1 MAGYRGFNPTR
12 AFNQTR
18 DIFQGAGQTATLK
31 TFVSA
36 WTGNPALGLGGGSGY
51 QSRTIT
57 ALFREAALIQAENPT
72 VGGLVASNM
81 VQMTT
86 KERVTRNDQIV
97 WRGVVHRLDS
107 DPVREGIWGAW
118 VAQIKRVEP

>member
-1 MAGYRGFNPTR
+1 MPYRGFNPTR

-18 DIFQGAGQTATLK
+18 DIFANAGQTATLK

-36 WTGNPALGLGGGSGY
+36 WTGNAGLGLGGGSGY

-57 ALFREAALIQAENPT
+57 AMFREAALIQAETPSI
-72 VGGLVASNM
+72 GGLIASNT

-86 KERVTRNDQIV
+86 RERVTRNDQII
-97 WRGVVHRLDS
+97 WRGIVHRLES
-107 DPVREGIWGAW
+107 DPVREGVPGAW
-118 VAQIKRVEP
+118 VAQIKRSEP